1 MVALEMNYLLYKTIK
16 ARLSQ
21 YMKGCRK
28 GYETGRL
35 LILFFKPWKHFAKND
50 GGTERITAT
59 KSYVMIQQNKFIWR

>member
-1 MVALEMNYLLYKTIK
+1 MHLSFLLPNRALMMWKAAYCSLCTTIAINMVALEMNYLLYKTIK

-35 LILFFKPWKHFAKND
+35 LILFFKP
-50 GGTERITAT
+50 
-59 KSYVMIQQNKFIWR
+59 